1 MKVIKDKMKKIT
13 INDVAKTAGVSKG
26 TVSAVIN
33 SRSTVNAKTREHIL
47 RVMKNLNYQPLGQAR
62 NLRGQRIGKSIG
74 LIVRELDNPF
84 YASVAVEVKKYA
96 NSRDYILF
104 IASSESDHQN
114 EENITQ
120 LFAANNV
127 KGVIIAPVIDGTI
140 EIEHLFH
147 LKMLNYPFVML
158 EEVQGILANVVSIN
172 NVKAT
177 SDAVKYLIENG
188 HTHILHFSGPKFASH
203 SIERLKGFRKAF
215 SESHLVFSDDLVV
228 CCGSHFHD
236 GYEKGLAYFKNFNR
250 KKYPIAVV
258 CYNDVVALGLMSA
271 LHQLNLKVPEH
282 VSIIGND
289 DIEFARHWTPA
300 LTTINTP
307 FEKLGRKAA
316 EILINNIE
324 SEKSL
329 PVENIVLDSKI
340 IIRETT
346 LRLKK

>member
-1 MKVIKDKMKKIT
+1 MKKIT

-74 LIVRELDNPF
+74 LIMRELDNPF
-84 YASVAVEVKKYA
+84 YASVAVEIKKYA

-114 EENITQ
+114 EENIAQ
-120 LFAANNV
+120 LFSANNV
-127 KGVIIAPVIDGTI
+127 KGVIIAPVINGTI

-177 SDAVKYLIENG
+177 SDAVKYLIEIG

-203 SIERLKGFRKAF
+203 TVERIKGFRKAF
-215 SESHLVFSDDLVV
+215 SESHLAFNDSLVID
-228 CCGSHFHD
+228 CGSHFSD
-236 GYEKGLAYFKNFNR
+236 GYEKGLAYFKSFD
-250 KKYPIAVV
+250 KKQFPIAVV

-271 LHQLNLKVPEH
+271 LHQLNITVPGQ
-282 VSIIGND
+282 VSITGND
-289 DIEFARHWTPA
+289 DIEFARHWSPA
-300 LTTINTP
+300 LTTVSTP
-307 FEKLGRKAA
+307 YEKLGRKAA

-324 SEKSL
+324 SDRAL
-329 PVENIVLDSKI
+329 PIENIIFDSKI

-346 LRLKK
+346 RKVQ

>member
-1 MKVIKDKMKKIT
+1 
-13 INDVAKTAGVSKG
+13 
-26 TVSAVIN
+26 
-33 SRSTVNAKTREHIL
+33 
-47 RVMKNLNYQPLGQAR
+47 
-62 NLRGQRIGKSIG
+62 
-74 LIVRELDNPF
+74 
-84 YASVAVEVKKYA
+84 
-96 NSRDYILF
+96 
-104 IASSESDHQN
+104 
-114 EENITQ
+114 
-120 LFAANNV
+120 
-127 KGVIIAPVIDGTI
+127 
-140 EIEHLFH
+140 
-147 LKMLNYPFVML
+147 ML

-289 DIEFARHWTPA
+289 DIEFARHWAPA

>member
-1 MKVIKDKMKKIT
+1 MKKIT

-47 RVMKNLNYQPLGQAR
+47 RVMRNLNYQPLGQAR
-62 NLRGQRIGKSIG
+62 NLRGQQIGKSIG
-74 LIVRELDNPF
+74 LIMRELDNPF
-84 YASVAVEVKKYA
+84 YAAVAVEIKKYA
-96 NSRDYILF
+96 NSKDYILF

-114 EENITQ
+114 EENIAQ

-127 KGVIIAPVIDGTI
+127 KGVIIAPVINGTV

-177 SDAVKYLIENG
+177 SDAVKYLIEIG
-188 HTHILHFSGPKFASH
+188 HTNILNFSGPKFASH
-203 SIERLKGFRKAF
+203 TAERIKGFRKAF
-215 SESHLVFSDDLVV
+215 SESHLAFNDDLVV

-236 GYEKGLAYFKNFNR
+236 GFNTGIKYFENIDR
-250 KKYPIAVV
+250 KLFPMAVV

-271 LHQLNLKVPEH
+271 LHKLNIKVPEE

-289 DIEFARHWTPA
+289 DIEFAQHWSPA
-300 LTTINTP
+300 LTTISTP
-307 FEKLGRKAA
+307 FEELGKKAA

-324 SEKSL
+324 AERAL
-329 PVENIVLDSKI
+329 PIENIILNSKI
-340 IIRETT
+340 VIRETT
-346 LRLKK
+346 RKIK